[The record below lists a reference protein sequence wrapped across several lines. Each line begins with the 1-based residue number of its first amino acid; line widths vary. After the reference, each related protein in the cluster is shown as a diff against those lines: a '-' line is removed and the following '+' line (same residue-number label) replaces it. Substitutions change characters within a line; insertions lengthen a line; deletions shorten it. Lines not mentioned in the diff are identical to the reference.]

1 MKKKYLIILFLLV
14 VGILPVFLPTFWVMI
29 FSEILI
35 MGLFAMSFNLL
46 MGYSGLLS
54 FGHAAFFGIGAYT
67 TAFLL
72 NSDFSSLLM
81 VLLICMIISAVFALF
96 FGLLSIRHDEIFFA
110 MITLGL
116 GMMIFTFA
124 HNYREITGGSDGLP
138 IMNIPDIKIMS
149 YEITLFSPVNMYL
162 FVLFITVI
170 FILIMWKVVNS
181 SFGLLLKGMRENKNR
196 LYYVGGNI
204 AKIRLIMF
212 VISGTIAGACG
223 FLFSLFSSMATPD
236 FLHWSF
242 SAKPVIMTILGGS
255 TVFLGPLGGAALFFI
270 LEQIILRFTENW
282 MFFLGTILI
291 PIVLFFP
298 KGVFGTIYEYITR
311 K

>member
-1 MKKKYLIILFLLV
+1 MKKQITFALLIAL
-14 VGILPVFLPTFWVMI
+14 GILPVFLPTFWVMI

-46 MGYSGLLS
+46 LGYSGLLS
-54 FGHAAFFGIGAYT
+54 FGHAAFFGIGAYI
-67 TAFLL
+67 TAFML
-72 NSDFSSLLM
+72 NKDYSSLLII
-81 VLLICMIISAVFALF
+81 LLICMLVCGVFAFF

-110 MITLGL
+110 MITLGM
-116 GMMIFTFA
+116 GMMVYTFG

-138 IMNIPDIKIMS
+138 IMNIPDIKIFG
-149 YEITLFSPVNMYL
+149 YEATLFSPTVMYL
-162 FVLFITVI
+162 FIFFISVI
-170 FILIMWKVVNS
+170 FILIMWRVVNS
-181 SFGLLLKGMRENKNR
+181 SFGLILKGMRENKNR

-204 AKIRLIMF
+204 GKIRLLMF
-212 VISGTIAGACG
+212 VISGAIAGVCG

-255 TVFLGPLGGAALFFI
+255 SVFFGPLAGAAIFFI
-270 LEQIILRFTENW
+270 LEQIILKFTENW
-282 MFFLGTILI
+282 MFFLGIILI

-298 KGVFGTIYEYITR
+298 KGVFGTIYERITR

>member
-1 MKKKYLIILFLLV
+1 MKKQLIYPVLIII
-14 VGILPVFLPTFWVMI
+14 GILPVFFPTFWVMI

-46 MGYSGLLS
+46 LGYSGLLS
-54 FGHAAFFGIGAYT
+54 FGHAAFFGTGAYI
-67 TAFLL
+67 TAFML
-72 NSDFSSLLM
+72 NNNYSSLT
-81 VLLICMIISAVFALF
+81 LIILVCMLVCGLFAFL

-110 MITLGL
+110 MITLGM
-116 GMMIFTFA
+116 GMMLFTFG

-138 IMNIPDIKIMS
+138 IMNIPDIKIIG
-149 YEITLFSPVNMYL
+149 YEATLFSPTNMYL
-162 FVLFITVI
+162 YILFISSV
-170 FILIMWKVVNS
+170 FIIIMWKVVNS
-181 SFGLLLKGMRENKNR
+181 SFGLILKGMRENKNR

-204 AKIRLIMF
+204 GKIRLMMF
-212 VISGTIAGACG
+212 VISGSIAGVCG

-255 TVFLGPLGGAALFFI
+255 TVFFGPLGGAAIFFI
-270 LEQIILRFTENW
+270 LEQLILKFTENW
-282 MFFLGTILI
+282 MFFLGIILI
-291 PIVLFFP
+291 PIVIFFP
-298 KGVFGTIYEYITR
+298 KGVFGTIYDYIKR